1 MWQINDTSDEDY
13 GTEMLA
19 NKGITINETSEPD
32 SSDSRIHTFN
42 MNVTVMVSVAI
53 NTTTFT
59 CIAITNR
66 DFRRTA
72 QLIVMGKSDVYKSM
86 GKVIVILY

>member
-1 MWQINDTSDEDY
+1 MWHINDTSDEDY

-42 MNVTVMVSVAI
+42 MTVTVVVSVAI
-53 NTTTFT
+53 NTTNFT
-59 CIAITNR
+59 CIAIENR
-66 DFRRTA
+66 LFLRTA
-72 QLIVMGKSDVYKSM
+72 QLIVMGKSD
-86 GKVIVILY
+86 I

>member
-13 GTEMLA
+13 ETEVLA

-32 SSDSRIHTFN
+32 PSDSRIHTFN
-42 MNVTVMVSVAI
+42 TTVTVMVSVAI

-59 CIAITNR
+59 CIAIENMV
-66 DFRRTA
+66 FHRTA
-72 QLIVMGKSDVYKSM
+72 QLIVMGKSDV
-86 GKVIVILY
+86 

>member
-32 SSDSRIHTFN
+32 SSESRIHTFN

-59 CIAITNR
+59 CIAIEDR
-66 DFRRTA
+66 AFSRTA
-72 QLIVMGKSDVYKSM
+72 QLIVMGKSDV
-86 GKVIVILY
+86 